1 VPGAPGPQDDL
12 VERVNRQAAALG
24 PNVCVTVELASGGTF
39 DLISLSPE
47 PGYGFVTLR
56 PHPEGEPP
64 SDVIVPVGSIAQ
76 IRLHAPEERPKFGF
90 SA

>member
-1 VPGAPGPQDDL
+1 
-12 VERVNRQAAALG
+12 
-24 PNVCVTVELASGGTF
+24 VELASGATF
-39 DLISLSPE
+39 DLISLAAE

-64 SDVIVPVGSIAQ
+64 SEVIVPVGSIAQ
-76 IRLHAPEERPKFGF
+76 IRLHAPAEKPRFGF